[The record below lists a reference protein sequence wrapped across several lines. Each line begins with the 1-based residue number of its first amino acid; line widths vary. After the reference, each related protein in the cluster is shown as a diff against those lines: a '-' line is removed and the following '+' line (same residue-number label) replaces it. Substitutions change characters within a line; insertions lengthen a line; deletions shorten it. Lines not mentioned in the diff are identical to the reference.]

1 MADAGS
7 SQQVKPFDK
16 VTLDG
21 TGSTGPEGFTYEWTY
36 IGDVPEEEISFEGK
50 NTAQPTFIPPIGD
63 IYTFILKVT
72 SGSDTDEDDVVISA
86 GGAIE
91 IGGTLTE
98 DMELENVEPNS
109 SLPDYIVTTQL
120 TVENGIIL
128 SIIEKDVRI
137 KFEEGPGIVIQTDGV
152 FTNLD
157 IK

>member
-1 MADAGS
+1 MKKISILLIIILSLFINYSCSEDEIPDPIDLVADAGS

-98 DMELENVEPNS
+98 DMELENGEPNS
-109 SLPDYIVTTQL
+109 
-120 TVENGIIL
+120 
-128 SIIEKDVRI
+128 
-137 KFEEGPGIVIQTDGV
+137 
-152 FTNLD
+152 
-157 IK
+157 